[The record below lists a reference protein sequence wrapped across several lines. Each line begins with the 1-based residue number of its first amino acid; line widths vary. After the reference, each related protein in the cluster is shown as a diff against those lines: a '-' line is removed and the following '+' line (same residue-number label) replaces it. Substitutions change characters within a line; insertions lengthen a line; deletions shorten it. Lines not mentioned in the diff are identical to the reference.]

1 MRRPRPLLGSSS
13 CGGRVDDGWR
23 YQAVAEGYGV
33 SVRTVA
39 KWVQRFRQLGAAG
52 LEDGSSRPQQTPH
65 ITPPVRVTFIR
76 QLREQHGLPAWAIGR
91 ALRMP
96 QSTVGAWLRRL
107 GLSQRPIAP
116 SVPIQR
122 YEWPHPGDL
131 LHVDIK
137 PLGRFR
143 RVGHRIHGNPRLASP
158 GAGWEYV
165 HVAVDDH
172 TRLAYV
178 EVLADQRGPTC
189 AAFLE
194 RTVTWFGARHIT
206 SRRVMS
212 DNGSGYVSRAFRAAC
227 AARTLRHLRTRP
239 YTPRTNGKAERFIQT
254 LLREWA
260 YVQPYATSGQ
270 RRRALR
276 RCCMKTLR
284 GWGGVARPSRL
295 HRSHTT
301 GMKSK
306 VHPTYKTKYR
316 VANWPA
322 YNQALVRRGDVTV
335 WLSSEAIAAWTPRR
349 SGRRGGQRR
358 YSDLAIETAL
368 TLRLLYHL
376 PPRQA
381 EGFLHALFGMMRL
394 DLSAPDYTTLS
405 RRSQHLRRRLRP
417 VPPGESIHL
426 VLDSTGLSIVG
437 AGEWATAKHGGRG
450 RRGWRKLHLGVDQSG
465 VIRVHTLTEATG
477 DDATTALDLLTAV
490 EGPLVRVTA
499 DAAYDTV
506 AVYETARARG
516 ATVVIPPAKTAT
528 VSGHGPRSPARDRTI
543 QLVKTL
549 GRRQWKKA
557 SGYHRQ
563 GLVENV
569 FFRYKSI
576 IGDGLRARSPAGQ
589 GSEVVLGCEILN
601 RMTALG
607 RPVSYRI
614 GR

>member
-1 MRRPRPLLGSSS
+1 MCGDRFSSS
-13 CGGRVDDGWR
+13 TTCSRWRHETEPGRLDQSLSCRFWKVATHPVEVFDPGVKGLHADPLVL
-23 YQAVAEGYGV
+23 AVRAHV
-33 SVRTVA
+33 V
-39 KWVQRFRQLGAAG
+39 
-52 LEDGSSRPQQTPH
+52 H
-65 ITPPVRVTFIR
+65 ITRKAGV
-76 QLREQHGLPAWAIGR
+76 AIGGDPSI
-91 ALRMP
+91 AEEP
-96 QSTVGAWLRRL
+96 AVRR
-107 GLSQRPIAP
+107 GRTHRRNHRHARP
-116 SVPIQR
+116 
-122 YEWPHPGDL
+122 EL
-131 LHVDIK
+131 
-137 PLGRFR
+137 
-143 RVGHRIHGNPRLASP
+143 
-158 GAGWEYV
+158 
-165 HVAVDDH
+165 
-172 TRLAYV
+172 
-178 EVLADQRGPTC
+178 
-189 AAFLE
+189 
-194 RTVTWFGARHIT
+194 
-206 SRRVMS
+206 
-212 DNGSGYVSRAFRAAC
+212 
-227 AARTLRHLRTRP
+227 LRHL
-239 YTPRTNGKAERFIQT
+239 FDD
-254 LLREWA
+254 RE
-260 YVQPYATSGQ
+260 Q
-270 RRRALR
+270 RLIEW

-284 GWGGVARPSRL
+284 GGALLGTLR
-295 HRSHTT
+295 RSHTT

-322 YNQALVRRGDVTV
+322 YNRALVRRGDVTV

-376 PPRQA
+376 PLRQA

-417 VPPGESIHL
+417 VPPGEGLQL
-426 VLDSTGLSIVG
+426 VLDGTGLSIVG
-437 AGEWATAKHGGRG
+437 AGEWAAAKHGGRG

-506 AVYETARARG
+506 AVYETAGARG
-516 ATVVIPPAKTAT
+516 ATVVVPPARTAT

-543 QLVKTL
+543 TWVKTL

-563 GLVENV
+563 GRVENA

-576 IGDGLRARSPAGQ
+576 IGDSLRARSPAGQ